1 MYLCIVDTHS
11 PTHTC
16 QCMIIHTHPINVH
29 GIPHT
34 YSPHTPHH
42 THHTT
47 HILTHYTH
55 HTTHILTHYTHHT
68 THAPHTYSPHIPHI
82 THILTTHT
90 THHTTHIPHTH
101 THTLLSQS
109 CNCGA
114 TPPGCFPQ
122 GLLPSND
129 NEFNLCPPRVVDLV
143 CWQQWGISLLLLHHH
158 CDSLRTT
165 PGLNPEY

>member
-16 QCMIIHTHPINVH
+16 QYTIIHTHPINVH
-29 GIPHT
+29 MVFRTQSPMHILTTRTTPHILTTHTTPHT
-34 YSPHTPHH
+34 YSPHTPH
-42 THHTT
+42 T
-47 HILTHYTH
+47 I
-55 HTTHILTHYTHHT
+55 
-68 THAPHTYSPHIPHI
+68 PHIPH
-82 THILTTHT
+82 T
-90 THHTTHIPHTH
+90 PHTH
-101 THTLLSQS
+101 THLSQS

-143 CWQQWGISLLLLHHH
+143 CWQQWGIPLLLLHHH
-158 CDSLRTT
+158 CGSLRTT